1 MDNRKYMGENKEGAI
16 FPIAPNFPE
25 MSGNYLEFIE
35 EIKNEIRRQRVYVV
49 LNANYSMIYT
59 DMGIDPFN
67 PTGSS
72 IQSAFAKRA
81 GHAIIFSMIFTL
93 EGNSKT

>member
-35 EIKNEIRRQRVYVV
+35 EIKNKIRRQRVYVV

-59 DMGIDPFN
+59 DMGIDPFRK
-67 PTGSS
+67 TK
-72 IQSAFAKRA
+72 QRRA
-81 GHAIIFSMIFTL
+81 YAANYTVRQLKFKI
-93 EGNSKT
+93 